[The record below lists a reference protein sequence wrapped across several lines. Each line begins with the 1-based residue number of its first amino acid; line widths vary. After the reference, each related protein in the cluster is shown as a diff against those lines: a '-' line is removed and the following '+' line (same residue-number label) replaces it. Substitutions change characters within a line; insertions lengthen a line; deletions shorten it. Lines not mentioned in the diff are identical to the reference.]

1 MTIRTDIRSTSAA
14 TLAAAG
20 LVAARAVMTVHAHAC
35 RPTCRA
41 GGPVAREERMA

>member
-1 MTIRTDIRSTSAA
+1 VNIRPDIRPTPAA

-20 LVAARAVMTVHAHAC
+20 LLSARAVPTAHAHAC

-41 GGPVAREERMA
+41 CGPVAREERMA